1 MDDDPETDAVDD
13 HRLDGNALAGMLATA
28 FGVEMT
34 DVPGRCTHCGVVTMI
49 GELRAYVRAP
59 GAVLRCP
66 ACDEIVLR
74 VAETPGATYI
84 DARGASYLRFERR

>member
-1 MDDDPETDAVDD
+1 MDDRTEVDGAPD
-13 HRLDGNALAGMLATA
+13 EVLDGNALAGMLTAA

-34 DVPGRCTHCGVVTMI
+34 EVPGRCTHCGVVTMI

-59 GAVLRCP
+59 GATLRCP

-74 VAETPGATYI
+74 VVETIEATYV
-84 DARGASYLRFERR
+84 DARGAMYLRFDHR